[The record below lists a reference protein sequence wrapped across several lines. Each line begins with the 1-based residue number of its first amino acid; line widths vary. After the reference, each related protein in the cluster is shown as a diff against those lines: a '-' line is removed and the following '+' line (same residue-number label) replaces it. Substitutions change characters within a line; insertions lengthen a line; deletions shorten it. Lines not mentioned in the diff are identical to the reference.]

1 MWQNLVRGGAKI
13 SQGGAK
19 KILRASRLTIT
30 RYSRNSR
37 ASRVNFLFLLSRFFV
52 PKNLAPPWLKSC
64 SRPCSFSSLSR
75 SEIYFSYE
83 KRASFLGDPVPLF
96 NYISVHFLIR
106 RLIEHI
112 QNSFENRYFRALCCF
127 LLQGVPFF
135 YFSHNSYEAD
145 WARIFIHP
153 LLFISFLIFS
163 YPSKS
168 MIMNNF
174 LMKFV

>member
-1 MWQNLVRGGAKI
+1 MALLSVA
-13 SQGGAK
+13 
-19 KILRASRLTIT
+19 LASRWL
-30 RYSRNSR
+30 RRRS
-37 ASRVNFLFLLSRFFV
+37 LFYTGKTDIIVRLYTGFPIKDARLLKYEKLIFSIIL
-52 PKNLAPPWLKSC
+52 P
-64 SRPCSFSSLSR
+64 SFSSLSR

-96 NYISVHFLIR
+96 DYISVHFLIR

-153 LLFISFLIFS
+153 LLFISQSTPPFPL
-163 YPSKS
+163 PSKS